1 MTSFSNFCTW
11 LSLEADRAR
20 SLESVV
26 RTAGSFFTKL
36 QLPDHT
42 KHGAVKAHVKDLI
55 SEIGIEHETA
65 TTATP
70 RMLHIIVTEL
80 INERYSDPFIR
91 ARERVQVE
99 IEGLGGCRIGE
110 VCGGGD
116 GHGVLANEVCV
127 LTDPREQPGSMG
139 HRVVELWLEHS
150 KTGFSRYLDYAGTT
164 QGVRLQAADHM
175 LGYFSHAGF
184 KVITTVQNGI
194 TVQRPDY
201 WVLRVSLLGLGE
213 VGVDRLLKWAERSG
227 IRAIEKGQRSLQLG
241 SLARQRHVARGAGS
255 QEKRYI
261 NLMGAPRSD
270 PDLDRGLAALELKG
284 FKATITPGPLLLS
297 TTGGSRP
304 KHRPMPLAVSTAFAP
319 TKELLEKSYLRANA
333 DPADTDPDLDLRA
346 GEAAKWSTHSL
357 RRLANTTARRHRKQ
371 TGATSDEIDL
381 YFGWQERI
389 LKKAMQVHYAAM
401 SILER
406 MSLAKI
412 TGMM

>member
-1 MTSFSNFCTW
+1 MGKGYAALGSFTCVACRVRADVSRQGEQLSLGQVLQRASTALVSVTERTMVLELSQGKEGTAAGYAEYTRLEEEYARGMGLVLDDGALILPRHSMASFSNFCTW
-11 LSLEADRAR
+11 LSLEAGRAR

-164 QGVRLQAADHM
+164 QGVKLQAADHM

-241 SLARQRHVARGAGS
+241 TLARQRHVARGTCS
-255 QEKRYI
+255 QEKRY
-261 NLMGAPRSD
+261 
-270 PDLDRGLAALELKG
+270 
-284 FKATITPGPLLLS
+284 
-297 TTGGSRP
+297 
-304 KHRPMPLAVSTAFAP
+304 
-319 TKELLEKSYLRANA
+319 
-333 DPADTDPDLDLRA
+333 
-346 GEAAKWSTHSL
+346 
-357 RRLANTTARRHRKQ
+357 
-371 TGATSDEIDL
+371 
-381 YFGWQERI
+381 
-389 LKKAMQVHYAAM
+389 
-401 SILER
+401 
-406 MSLAKI
+406 
-412 TGMM
+412 